1 MHDDTISR
9 GFSKHSFTYAI
20 QNRPVIYTGGGCS
33 DIRMRKP
40 VLDFTDVIHLD
51 KSILRIPNVIK
62 EQFVNIPYSIMA
74 TSFGLSISL
83 MSDDIQ
89 VSKKRNSLQT
99 IPRKKITDGMLI
111 RNMGCMKIKRMKQ
124 S

>member
-1 MHDDTISR
+1 M
-9 GFSKHSFTYAI
+9 
-20 QNRPVIYTGGGCS
+20 IYTGGGCS

-89 VSKKRNSLQT
+89 VSKKEELFANYTKEENNRWDAYQEH
-99 IPRKKITDGMLI
+99 GMYED
-111 RNMGCMKIKRMKQ
+111 
-124 S
+124 